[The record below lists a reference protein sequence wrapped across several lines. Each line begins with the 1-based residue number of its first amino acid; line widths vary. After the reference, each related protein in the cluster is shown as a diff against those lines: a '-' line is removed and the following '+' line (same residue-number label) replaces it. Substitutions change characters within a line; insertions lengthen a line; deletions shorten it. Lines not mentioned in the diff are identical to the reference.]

1 MSINKLWDIFDGPSE
16 NDDDIKE
23 EDSEDEFQ

>member
-23 EDSEDEFQ
+23 EDSDEEF